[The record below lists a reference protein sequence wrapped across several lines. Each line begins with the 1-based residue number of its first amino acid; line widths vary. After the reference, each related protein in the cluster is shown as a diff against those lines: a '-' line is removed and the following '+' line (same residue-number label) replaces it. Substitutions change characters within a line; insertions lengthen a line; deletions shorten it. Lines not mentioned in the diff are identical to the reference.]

1 MHVQS
6 NMQYGRDIC
15 VYEYTHFGFHSEKKL
30 YNMVKWEWELM
41 NEIDCTGIKLD
52 KIYCTKVIPEKREH
66 FTYFMVYVTKL
77 NYFLQ
82 VVSEF
87 WQEIL
92 RFYLQKNV
100 KTAYKRCQKT
110 VSTHQF
116 FSS

>member
-1 MHVQS
+1 
-6 NMQYGRDIC
+6 
-15 VYEYTHFGFHSEKKL
+15 
-30 YNMVKWEWELM
+30 M

-87 WQEIL
+87 
-92 RFYLQKNV
+92 
-100 KTAYKRCQKT
+100 
-110 VSTHQF
+110 
-116 FSS
+116 